1 MRTLGLIGGTS
12 WVSTLDY
19 YRIINQSVNEK
30 LGGLN
35 SAKLFNDRLSQ
46 KNIETII
53 PNDND
58 REFIHQSIYNELI
71 KGKFTLSTINC

>member
-35 SAKLFNDRLSQ
+35 SAKLF
-46 KNIETII
+46 
-53 PNDND
+53 
-58 REFIHQSIYNELI
+58 
-71 KGKFTLSTINC
+71 

>member
-1 MRTLGLIGGTS
+1 MSTLGLIGGTS
-12 WVSTLDY
+12 WVCTLDY

>member
-12 WVSTLDY
+12 WVCTLDY

-53 PNDND
+53 PNDNE